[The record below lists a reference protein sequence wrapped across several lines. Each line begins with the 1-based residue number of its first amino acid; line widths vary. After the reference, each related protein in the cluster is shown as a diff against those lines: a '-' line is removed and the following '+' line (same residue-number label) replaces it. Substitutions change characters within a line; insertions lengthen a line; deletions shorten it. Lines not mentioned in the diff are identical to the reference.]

1 MVVELHRYGAD
12 IPIFDGKYLPIPITD
27 LIFHIPYFLKYKP
40 RLLFLLSKSD
50 QATNRRQAFNR
61 ARRYYKCSKLLSY
74 FQSSNLVG
82 YTPISRSNVS
92 SSQTQLCIPFVNTMG
107 VEPFL

>member
-1 MVVELHRYGAD
+1 MGQVGFHRTVPLVLHETGGIGQTHRTEDVGGTGGIGWTHRNMVVELHRYGTD

-40 RLLFLLSKSD
+40 GLLFLLSKSD

-61 ARRYYKCSKLLSY
+61 ARRLL
-74 FQSSNLVG
+74 Q
-82 YTPISRSNVS
+82 
-92 SSQTQLCIPFVNTMG
+92 M
-107 VEPFL
+107 